1 MVKIGVVGYSAKKF
15 DIDKAKKIIKEAFDL
30 VENKFGNQIAIV
42 SGLTAIGIPLLAYQ
56 EAVKRGWKTIGVAC
70 KKAEEFEQFPV
81 NEKII
86 AGEEWGEESKTF
98 ISMIDVLIRI
108 GGGKQSFKETE
119 MAKNKKIP
127 VFEYDL

>member
-15 DIDKAKKIIKEAFDL
+15 DINKAKKIINEVFDL
-30 VENKFGNQIAIV
+30 MESKFGNQIIIV
-42 SGLTAIGIPLLAYQ
+42 SGLTALGIPLLAYQ
-56 EAVKRGWKTIGVAC
+56 EAIKRGWKTIGIAC
-70 KKAEEFEQFPV
+70 KKAEKFEQFPV
-81 NEKII
+81 DKKII
-86 AGEEWGEESKTF
+86 IGEEWGDESETF

-108 GGGKQSFKETE
+108 GGGEQSFKETE